1 MSTEERLREHPGER
15 LAGPVQKIGLAA
27 EIAQLRA
34 EPHAATA
41 GHRQVALVRHGPVS
55 LILFLFDL
63 DGYLKEHQTEGVVTI
78 HVLSGWLEVT
88 VDGQRTEVAAG
99 ELLSLAPG
107 CPHGLRALA
116 PSEMLLTVCRVATD
130 GPES

>member
-15 LAGPVQKIGLAA
+15 LANQVQKIGLAEA
-27 EIAQLRA
+27 IAQLRA

-63 DGYLKEHQTEGVVTI
+63 DGYLKEHRTEGVVTI

-88 VDGQRTEVAAG
+88 ADGERTELSTG
-99 ELLSLAPG
+99 ELISLAPG
-107 CPHGLRALA
+107 RPHGVRALA
-116 PSEMLLTVCRVATD
+116 PSEMLLTVCRVA
-130 GPES
+130 GGEPEI